1 MNWLSNKLLLSK
13 PLLIFIGQLFY
24 FEPTFFTLEKLFTE
38 GTAFRVFSTT
48 ISRNSLYLASFHGFF
63 FLTIGVDLDIFHYV
77 FILWS
82 QRTKHHNLGGKRL
95 HRSRF
100 KMAVVDNNDSS
111 SECSVGE

>member
-63 FLTIGVDLDIFHYV
+63 FFNY
-77 FILWS
+77 W
-82 QRTKHHNLGGKRL
+82 GGFRYFSLRL
-95 HRSRF
+95 HSLVA
-100 KMAVVDNNDSS
+100 KD
-111 SECSVGE
+111 